1 MLSPNFQVASFT
13 VEEYN
18 TLPVS
23 ISYKFKGTEKVV
35 SKELFKVG
43 SSFPSTKS
51 VTFENK
57 MGGADLM
64 IHYAENAPVMAGIP
78 TQIAQY
84 EISTGK
90 ADEKMEKSSF
100 TMRVSNNIHNIACL
114 DEAELIQEW
123 TEIEKIPV
131 KASPTVAP
139 PKDAKDAKE
148 GDKKEE
154 AEVIQP
160 EQQFETKERKKKIF
174 SQLKFTSQ
182 SFALSPAQRTAFFE
196 TEKSLKAEDDE
207 ILEVKMYRN
216 TLEAYSYEM
225 RSNLQE
231 YGNWVKYL
239 DDATKAAF
247 IKDINEV
254 VEWLY
259 DAGEDAPKQEYK
271 TRLDRFKA
279 IGEPVRARYN
289 YYDELP
295 VYYNQFE
302 KQIELIHNRVEAIEY
317 LSDL

>member
-1 MLSPNFQVASFT
+1 
-13 VEEYN
+13 
-18 TLPVS
+18 
-23 ISYKFKGTEKVV
+23 
-35 SKELFKVG
+35 
-43 SSFPSTKS
+43 
-51 VTFENK
+51 
-57 MGGADLM
+57 
-64 IHYAENAPVMAGIP
+64 
-78 TQIAQY
+78 
-84 EISTGK
+84 
-90 ADEKMEKSSF
+90 
-100 TMRVSNNIHNIACL
+100 
-114 DEAELIQEW
+114 
-123 TEIEKIPV
+123 
-131 KASPTVAP
+131 
-139 PKDAKDAKE
+139 
-148 GDKKEE
+148 
-154 AEVIQP
+154 
-160 EQQFETKERKKKIF
+160 
-174 SQLKFTSQ
+174 
-182 SFALSPAQRTAFFE
+182 
-196 TEKSLKAEDDE
+196 
-207 ILEVKMYRN
+207 MYRN

-317 LSDL
+317 LSDLQKNIITEKVDIAKKIIEGVKADAASKTLHDSPAYSIDQIVNGLNMLKN